1 MRYLIVA
8 ALVLGCSLCLAQDF
22 PQDTNEIKSLTT
34 EQAADLVMVVK
45 YARENTG
52 LNLDGLTA
60 IGKDGAQELPLL
72 DALSLAK
79 LAAQGSSFLG
89 LNGLTS
95 IDKYVAQE
103 LAKFEGSLLLNGLT
117 SMDKD
122 VAQELA
128 KFEGSLWLNGLTSI
142 DKDVAQELAKCKG
155 NHLSLR
161 GLNSIDK
168 DVAASCIELLAGR
181 LHCLTWSASSQC
193 NKPDQISHNWWQVIT
208 GGINV
213 FLRNWLSTL

>member
-8 ALVLGCSLCLAQDF
+8 SLLLSCSLCLADDL
-22 PQDTNEIKSLTT
+22 PQDTDQIKSLTA

-52 LNLDGLTA
+52 LNLDGLTV

-79 LAAQGSSFLG
+79 LAAQGSSFLS

-95 IDKYVAQE
+95 IDKY
-103 LAKFEGSLLLNGLT
+103 
-117 SMDKD
+117 

-168 DVAASCIELLAGR
+168 DVAKEFAKSEGSLWLNGVTSIDKDVAKELAQFKGRVLA
-181 LHCLTWSASSQC
+181 LLILTPIDEVSLAYLRS
-193 NKPDQISHNWWQVIT
+193 NKSIKLPLKHN
-208 GGINV
+208 GKY
-213 FLRNWLSTL
+213 